1 MFARLGRFV
10 VRHPWPTI
18 AAWLAA
24 VVAVVALSPG
34 LDEVTNEDQT
44 SFLPSSYESVK
55 AQELG
60 ERAFPESSG
69 SSALFV
75 VTRRDGA
82 PLGPAD
88 RARIA
93 GFARELNR
101 DGIDRVRGAVTDSEL
116 LSPDRRVQLVR
127 VSIEGLAFEDPVA
140 EAIERLRERGGE
152 LLAGS
157 ALQEQLTG
165 DAAILKDTRDSF
177 QDAEGIVGI
186 ATIVLILVLL
196 GAIFRSPLAALL
208 PIVTIGAVFAA
219 ATSLVAL
226 VADAIGFEVGSE
238 VTSLLIVVLFGIG
251 TDYIL
256 FLLFRHR
263 ERLRVGEPPARA
275 IEFAVARVGRV
286 VGSAALV
293 VIAVFLALLLSRF
306 ESFQSLAPALVISVA
321 VMLAAALTLVP
332 AVIALLGE
340 RLFWP
345 SRHWRQAPQG
355 TISKRIGRRIAAR
368 PAPVALASGGLLV
381 ALAVGILFY
390 EANYN
395 SLDRLPDDVESAEA
409 FRTLDAS
416 FPAGALNP
424 TEVYVE
430 SGGPLLRGELAR
442 LRGELRRV
450 EGVSQVGP
458 PELSR
463 SGDVARLAVSLEQ
476 SPFSTAAL
484 DLVEGPLSETAHG
497 AVGDARVLVGG
508 QTAAFVDVRSAIN
521 RDYAV
526 VYPVAAAMI
535 VLILVLLLRSA
546 VAPLYLLAAVALGF
560 AATLGATVAVFQGLG
575 GEAGL
580 SFATP
585 LILYLFVV
593 AIGTD
598 YNILMIARLR
608 EEYQEGLD
616 ARRAVDMAV
625 EHAGPTIAAAGVILA
640 GTFASLMLTGIGPL
654 VEMGFSVSFGILIV
668 AFVMA
673 CAFVPSVAALLGR
686 WIWWPGH
693 QGDPERSSAEPGIG
707 AAQAPAPAAPPT
719 GRSGDGAAPATP
731 EVERPR
737 RR

>member
-1 MFARLGRFV
+1 V
-10 VRHPWPTI
+10 I

-24 VVAVVALSPG
+24 VVAVVALSPS

-44 SFLPSSYESVK
+44 SFLPSSYESVE
-55 AQELG
+55 AQALG
-60 ERAFPESSG
+60 ERAFPEQSG

-82 PLGPAD
+82 RLDPAA
-88 RARIA
+88 RARVA
-93 GFARELNR
+93 RFARELR
-101 DGIDRVRGAVTDSEL
+101 AAGLDRVKGVVTDREL
-116 LSPDRRVQLVR
+116 LSPDRQVQLVR
-127 VSIEGLAFEDPVA
+127 VSIEGLAVEDPVS
-140 EAIERLRERGGE
+140 EAIDRLRERGGE

-157 ALQEQLTG
+157 PLEAQLTG

-186 ATIVLILVLL
+186 ATIILILVLL

-226 VADAIGFEVGSE
+226 IADLVGFEVGSE

-263 ERLRVGEPPARA
+263 ERLRAGEPPARA

-286 VGSAALV
+286 IASAALV
-293 VIAVFLALLLSRF
+293 VIAVFLALLLSKF
-306 ESFQSLAPALVISVA
+306 ESFRTMAPALVISVA

-345 SRHWRQAPQG
+345 SRRWRHTPQG
-355 TISKRIGRRIAAR
+355 TISKRLGGALAAR
-368 PAPVALASGGLLV
+368 PGSVALASVGLLV
-381 ALAVGILFY
+381 ALAAGVLFY
-390 EANYN
+390 KANYN

-430 SGGPLLRGELAR
+430 GASLTRADLERVR
-442 LRGELRRV
+442 RELRAV
-450 EGVSQVGP
+450 DGVSQVGP
-458 PELSR
+458 LESSR
-463 SGDVARLAVSLEQ
+463 TDDVTRLAVSIEQ

-484 DLVEGPLSETAHG
+484 DLVEGPLRSAAHA
-497 AVGDARVLVGG
+497 AVEDGRVLVGG

-521 RDYAV
+521 RDYSV
-526 VYPVAAAMI
+526 VYPVAAVMI

-560 AATLGATVAVFQGLG
+560 AATLGASVAVFQGLA

-598 YNILMIARLR
+598 YNILMTARLR

-616 ARRAVDMAV
+616 PRRAADMSV

-640 GTFASLMLTGIGPL
+640 GTFGSLMLTGIGPL
-654 VEMGFSVSFGILIV
+654 VEMGFSVSVGILVV

-673 CAFVPSVAALLGR
+673 CALVPSVAALLGR
-686 WIWWPGH
+686 RIWWPGH
-693 QGDPERSSAEPGIG
+693 QGDPGQRAAEPGIG
-707 AAQAPAPAAPPT
+707 PRQPPP
-719 GRSGDGAAPATP
+719 AAPATP
-731 EVERPR
+731 SGDGEEPAVHESERPAKR
-737 RR
+737 

>member
-1 MFARLGRFV
+1 M
-10 VRHPWPTI
+10 I
-18 AAWLAA
+18 AAWL
-24 VVAVVALSPG
+24 VAVAVIVPLSPG
-34 LDEVTNEDQT
+34 LDSVTNEDQT
-44 SFLPSSYESVK
+44 SFLPSSYESVE
-55 AQELG
+55 AQELS
-60 ERAFPESSG
+60 ERAFPEQAG

-82 PLGPAD
+82 PLRPAD

-93 GFARELNR
+93 DFARELDR
-101 DGIDRVRGAVTDSEL
+101 DGLERVNGAVTGKDL
-116 LSPDRRVQLVR
+116 ISPDGRVQLVR

-140 EAIERLRERGGE
+140 EAIERLRDRGDD
-152 LLAGS
+152 LLPGS
-157 ALQEQLTG
+157 GLRAQLTG
-165 DAAILKDTRDSF
+165 DAAILKDTRDSY

-208 PIVTIGAVFAA
+208 PIVTIGLVFAV
-219 ATSLVAL
+219 ATSLVSLIADL
-226 VADAIGFEVGSE
+226 VGFEIGSE

-256 FLLFRHR
+256 FILFRHR
-263 ERLRVGEPPARA
+263 ERLRAGDAPARA

-286 VGSAALV
+286 VASAALV
-293 VIAVFLALLLSRF
+293 VIATFLALLLSRF
-306 ESFQSLAPALVISVA
+306 ESFQSLAPTLVISVA

-332 AVIALLGE
+332 AVIALLGT

-345 SRHWRQAPQG
+345 SQRWRHAPEG
-355 TISKRIGRRIAAR
+355 TAWKRIGQRIAAR

-381 ALAVGILFY
+381 ALAVGVLFY
-390 EANYN
+390 QANYN
-395 SLDRLPDDVESAEA
+395 SLDSLPDDVESAQA

-416 FPAGALNP
+416 LPAGTLNP

-430 SGGPLLRGELAR
+430 GAGSLSRGELAR

-458 PELSR
+458 PEPSR
-463 SGDVARLAVSLEQ
+463 SGDVVRLTASLEET
-476 SPFSTAAL
+476 PFSTEAL
-484 DLVEGPLSETAHG
+484 DLVEGPLRDAAHG
-497 AVGDARVLVGG
+497 TLEDSRVLVGG

-521 RDYAV
+521 RDYRV
-526 VYPVAAAMI
+526 VYPAAAAMI
-535 VLILVLLLRSA
+535 LLILVLLLRSA

-560 AATLGATVAVFQGLG
+560 AATLGASVAVFQGLA
-575 GEAGL
+575 GESGL

-598 YNILMIARLR
+598 YNILMTARLR
-608 EEYQEGLD
+608 EEYREGLD
-616 ARRAVDMAV
+616 PRRAADMSV
-625 EHAGPTIAAAGVILA
+625 EHSGPTIAAAGAILA

-673 CAFVPSVAALLGR
+673 CAFVPGVAALLGR
-686 WIWWPGH
+686 RIWWPGH
-693 QGDPERSSAEPGIG
+693 QGDPEPAPGGGGPASAATPTTAGSSDGG
-707 AAQAPAPAAPPT
+707 GAPAAP
-719 GRSGDGAAPATP
+719 
-731 EVERPR
+731 ERER
-737 RR
+737 RRR

>member
-1 MFARLGRFV
+1 M
-10 VRHPWPTI
+10 I
-18 AAWLAA
+18 AAWLVA
-24 VVAVVALSPG
+24 VAVVVPLSPG

-44 SFLPSSYESVK
+44 SFLPSSYESVE

-60 ERAFPESSG
+60 ERAFPEQSG

-75 VTRRDGA
+75 VSRRDTA
-82 PLGPAD
+82 PLSRAD
-88 RARIA
+88 LARIA

-101 DGIDRVRGAVTDSEL
+101 GGLDRVNGAVTGSEL
-116 LSPDRRVQLVR
+116 LSPDGRVQLVR
-127 VSIEGLAFEDPVA
+127 VSIEGLAFDDPVA
-140 EAIERLRERGGE
+140 EAIEALRDRGDEVLSG
-152 LLAGS
+152 G
-157 ALQEQLTG
+157 ALQVQLSG

-177 QDAEGIVGI
+177 RDAEGIVGI

-208 PIVTIGAVFAA
+208 PIVTIGIVFAA

-226 VADAIGFEVGSE
+226 VADLAGFEVGSE

-263 ERLRVGEPPARA
+263 ERLRAGDAPARA

-286 VGSAALV
+286 VASAALV
-293 VIAVFLALLLSRF
+293 VIATFLALLLSKF
-306 ESFQSLAPALVISVA
+306 ESFQTMAPALVISVA

-345 SRHWRQAPQG
+345 SRRWRHAPQS
-355 TISKRIGRRIAAR
+355 TIAKRAGQRIAAR
-368 PAPVALASGGLLV
+368 PGPVALAAGGLLV
-381 ALAVGILFY
+381 ALAAGVLFY

-409 FRTLDAS
+409 FRTLDAA

-430 SGGPLLRGELAR
+430 GSGSLPRAELAR
-442 LRGELRRV
+442 LRAELRRV

-476 SPFSTAAL
+476 TPFSTAAL
-484 DLVEGPLSETAHG
+484 DLVEGPLRETAHG
-497 AVGDARVLVGG
+497 AVDDARVLVGG

-521 RDYAV
+521 RDYTV
-526 VYPVAAAMI
+526 VYPVAAALI
-535 VLILVLLLRSA
+535 LLILVLLLRSA
-546 VAPLYLLAAVALGF
+546 VAPLYLLGAVALGF
-560 AATLGATVAVFQGLG
+560 AATLGASVAVFQGLA

-598 YNILMIARLR
+598 YNILMTARLR
-608 EEYQEGLD
+608 EEYREGLD
-616 ARRAVDMAV
+616 PRRAADMAV

-673 CAFVPSVAALLGR
+673 CAFVPGVAALLGR
-686 WIWWPGH
+686 RIWWPGH
-693 QGDPERSSAEPGIG
+693 QGDPERNSSEPG
-707 AAQAPAPAAPPT
+707 ADASQAPAPAAPPT
-719 GRSGDGAAPATP
+719 GRSGDGAAAPAS
-731 EVERPR
+731 EAERS
-737 RR
+737 